1 MKNMTITRA
10 LKQKNRIAGKLSK
23 LQSLLARENSRRNDK
38 VYTADREGLLNQINA
53 TRSSLIAIKAAITV
67 ASAGIATQLATLAEI
82 KSEITYYESLPTKE
96 GVETVIIGYSSKET
110 KDYTWESY
118 ITQAHVDEK
127 TSNLQT
133 QADTLQD
140 SIDEYNA
147 TTDVAYTE

>member
-1 MKNMTITRA
+1 MKISKA

-38 VYTADREGLLNQINA
+38 VYTADREDLLNQINA

-96 GVETVIIGYSSKET
+96 GVETVNIGYSKET

-118 ITQAHVDEK
+118 ITQAHVDKK
-127 TSNLQT
+127 TSYLQT
-133 QADTLQD
+133 QADALQD